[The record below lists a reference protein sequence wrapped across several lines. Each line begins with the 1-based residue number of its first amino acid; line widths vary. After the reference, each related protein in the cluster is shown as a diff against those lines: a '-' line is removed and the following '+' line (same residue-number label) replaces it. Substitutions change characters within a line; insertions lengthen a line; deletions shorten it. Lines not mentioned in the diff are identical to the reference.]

1 MLWSC
6 LLWRVVHI
14 MEVAILERCPYC
26 GGVHNGYNIGVH
38 VVELSIMDRCLYCV
52 GVHHGEVP
60 YCGGVR
66 N

>member
-1 MLWSC
+1 
-6 LLWRVVHI
+6 
-14 MEVAILERCPYC
+14 MEVFILERCPYC
-26 GGVHNGYNIGVH
+26 GGVHNGYNVGVH
-38 VVELSIMDRCLYCV
+38 VAELSIMDRCLYCV